1 MAYYSDI
8 NIKLNK
14 ATSGDIEK
22 KIDIDAVKNSIR
34 NILSTRQGSRRM
46 LPEFANNLHDFLFDP
61 IDKETAYNIGERM
74 LEAIQM
80 WDNRVVIEEVSI
92 IPDYDNNQ
100 YNVSL
105 VFYIKVST
113 NTEELSY
120 ILKQL

>member
-8 NIKLNK
+8 NINLNK
-14 ATSGDIEK
+14 VTSGDVEK
-22 KIDIDAVKNSIR
+22 KIDVDAVKNSIR

-46 LPEFANNLHDFLFDP
+46 LPDFANNLYDFLFDP
-61 IDKETAYNIGERM
+61 IDEETAYNIGERM

-105 VFYIKVST
+105 VFYIKGST
-113 NTEELSY
+113 NAEELSY